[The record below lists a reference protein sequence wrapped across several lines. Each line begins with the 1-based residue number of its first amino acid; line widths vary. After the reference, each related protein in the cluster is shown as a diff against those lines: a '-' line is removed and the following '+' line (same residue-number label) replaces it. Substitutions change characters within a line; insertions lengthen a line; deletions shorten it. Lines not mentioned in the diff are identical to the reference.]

1 MDSPPALGNQKVLAM
16 FYGTGAQTQLRNTY
30 NNDNNK
36 GQFVLSAPY
45 LGAVMHAANRMIDEL
60 RERINAATV
69 AWRSMLRLWGNTV
82 ISDKTRKKKIQ
93 VSVQSVLLSGQ
104 EVSCFTK
111 SQQHQLEVWRVKRL
125 RVLMCSKT
133 SREFLSTDAHKDT
146 PFQMRVFVDI
156 LRFPQYAVSLGLG
169 VCNG

>member
-16 FYGTGAQTQLRNTY
+16 FYGTGAQAQLRNTY

-36 GQFVLSAPY
+36 GLFVLSAPY

-60 RERINAATV
+60 REIINTATV
-69 AWRSMLRLWGNTV
+69 AWRSMLRLWGKTD
-82 ISDKTRKKKIQ
+82 ISEKTRKQIFQ
-93 VSVQSVLLSGQ
+93 ASVQSVLLSGQ

-111 SQQHQLEVWRVKRL
+111 SQQHQLDVWRVKL
-125 RVLMCSKT
+125 LMCSKA

-156 LRFPQYAVSLGLG
+156 LIFPQYAVSLGFG